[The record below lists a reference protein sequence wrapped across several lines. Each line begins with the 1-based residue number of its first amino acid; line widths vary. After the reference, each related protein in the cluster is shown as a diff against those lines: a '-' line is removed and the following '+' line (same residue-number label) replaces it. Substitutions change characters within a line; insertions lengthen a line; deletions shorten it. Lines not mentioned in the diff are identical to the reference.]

1 MKFSKQKEVNLKL
14 VSGVHFATY
23 KTDAEFIKLID
34 YYMSHEDER
43 NQIAKSGGEQVRSLY
58 KIEHF
63 IKQVFE

>member
-1 MKFSKQKEVNLKL
+1 
-14 VSGVHFATY
+14 
-23 KTDAEFIKLID
+23 
-34 YYMSHEDER
+34 MSHEDER